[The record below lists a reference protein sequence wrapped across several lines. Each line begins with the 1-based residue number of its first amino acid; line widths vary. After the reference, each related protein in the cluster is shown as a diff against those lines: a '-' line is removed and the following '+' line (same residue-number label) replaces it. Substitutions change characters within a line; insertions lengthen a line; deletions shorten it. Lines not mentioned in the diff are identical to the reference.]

1 MEERLLK
8 LKNLGCD
15 IDGAMNR
22 FLGDKEF
29 YFECFDELMKD
40 PGFEELKTA
49 LEKHDIDM
57 AFENAHTL
65 KGVLSNLGLAP
76 LSEQMGQIVETLR
89 FGSEEGLLKKYQ
101 ELEIQIEGFKSV

>member
-40 PGFEELKTA
+40 PGFEELKT
-49 LEKHDIDM
+49 D
-57 AFENAHTL
+57 
-65 KGVLSNLGLAP
+65 
-76 LSEQMGQIVETLR
+76 R
-89 FGSEEGLLKKYQ
+89 
-101 ELEIQIEGFKSV
+101 KSVV